1 MDILKKH
8 YEKIILGGVLLIL
21 VVSAALLPV
30 MIGSERTSLEEQSNQ
45 IIRTVPKPL
54 DPLNL
59 STQQMVFQQLQAG
72 LTLDLADAHKL
83 FNPVFWQKTPD
94 GRNVKI
100 VTGDET
106 GPQALSVTK
115 STPLYL
121 TISLDSVSP
130 GDATTPA
137 RYIIGVEREA
147 DPVASKRRKKQY
159 YATVGNK
166 NDAFLLRKVNGP
178 PDNPTGLVLE
188 LTEGGDEAIISKDK
202 PFQRVDGYAVD
213 LKYDLEKKTW
223 NNERVGSQLRFGNE
237 DYIIVAITK
246 SEVVVLAKSNQKKT
260 PIPIPATAA
269 P

>member
-8 YEKIILGGVLLIL
+8 YEKIVLGGVLLIL

-30 MIGSERTSLEEQSNQ
+30 MIGSERESLEAKSNE

-72 LTLDLADAHKL
+72 LTLDLADGHKL

-94 GRNVKI
+94 GRTVKI

-115 STPLYL
+115 SVPLYL
-121 TISLDSVSP
+121 NISLDSISP

-178 PDNPTGLVLE
+178 PDNPTGLELE
-188 LTEGGDEAIISKDK
+188 LTDGGEEVVISKDK

-223 NNERVGSQLRFGNE
+223 SNQRVGSELRFGNE
-237 DYIIVAITK
+237 NYIIVAITK

-260 PIPIPATAA
+260 PIPVSATV